1 MDLSTL
7 IALLTL
13 IVLVVGGLLSL
24 LWGKVNSISQQLADE
39 RVRSA
44 EKYITSHEMERRLEQ
59 AIAPLE
65 RTLERMENQNN
76 QIFQLLRRH
85 YHAEVN

>member
-85 YHAEVN
+85 YTEAN

>member
-1 MDLSTL
+1 MDLNTM

-13 IVLVVGGLLSL
+13 IVLAVGGLLSM
-24 LWGKVNSISQQLADE
+24 LWGKVSSLSDQLADE

-44 EKYITSHEMERRLEQ
+44 EKYITTHEMERRLEQ

-65 RTLERMENQNN
+65 RTLERMEGQNN
-76 QIFQLLRRH
+76 QIFQLLRNH
-85 YHAEVN
+85 YQTEAS

>member
-85 YHAEVN
+85 YTEDN